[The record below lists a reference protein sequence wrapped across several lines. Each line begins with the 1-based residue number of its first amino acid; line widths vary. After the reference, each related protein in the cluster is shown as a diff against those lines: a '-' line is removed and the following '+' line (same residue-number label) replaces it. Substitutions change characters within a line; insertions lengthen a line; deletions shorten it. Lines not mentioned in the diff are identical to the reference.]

1 MSDMAILSPREFT
14 VAEYHRMADI
24 GLFRDDERVE
34 LLDGIIVEMSP
45 IGTRHWRR
53 HATITAYLN
62 RTLGDH
68 AFIVP
73 QGSFPLGDKNE
84 PQPDIAV
91 LARECA
97 DAENDV
103 PLPAQIYALIEI
115 SDSSLAKDLGP
126 KQRLYA
132 RFGIAD
138 YVVVDLNENVLL
150 HYREPHEL
158 GYGICDRLFDGD
170 AFELAALP
178 GITLRTDALLK

>member
-1 MSDMAILSPREFT
+1 MSDMATLSPREFT
-14 VAEYHRMADI
+14 VAEYHRMAEI
-24 GLFRDDERVE
+24 GLFREDERVE
-34 LLDGIIVEMSP
+34 LLDGIIVQMSP

-62 RTLGDH
+62 RTLGDG

-91 LARECA
+91 LAPECA
-97 DAENDV
+97 DVDNV

-132 RFGIAD
+132 RFGISD
-138 YVVVDLNENVLL
+138 YVVVNLNDNVLL
-150 HYREPHEL
+150 RYREPHEL
-158 GYGICDRLFDGD
+158 GYGIRDRLSDGD
-170 AFELAALP
+170 AFELATLP
-178 GITLRTDALLK
+178 GITLRVDAMLK